1 MSEYALEMLGVTK
14 TFSKVTAL
22 DQVDLRVKKGEIH
35 ALIGEN
41 GAGKSTLM
49 KVLSGVYQADCGTV
63 KVFGEETHFHKPQ
76 DAIDK
81 GIAIIYQELSL
92 IPDLNAVENL
102 MLGHEIHKLQLIQK
116 KEEESFAGRWLDYVS
131 AGTIPDYHVPVRQL
145 SVAQQQM
152 IDIAKAVSYQAKL
165 IVMDEPTDSL
175 TQKEID
181 VLFEIIRKLKEDGI
195 TVIYI
200 SHRLEELF
208 EICDRITVLRDGAY
222 VDCANI
228 TEVNKDWLI
237 GKMIGRDL
245 KDTFPKRNRVKPQE
259 VVLET
264 KGLTGE
270 RFREVS
276 FRLHKG
282 EILGF
287 SGLVGAGR
295 TEVMRAVFGADPIK
309 SGTVVLADKEVKIT
323 HPCQA
328 VRHGIAFATEDRK
341 AQGLFLNQIICDNI
355 AIAAPRRVS
364 HRGFMK
370 RKEEIR
376 LACRYM
382 KDLKIAAP
390 DIYKVCKFLSGGN
403 QQKVVLSKWLASDCR
418 ILILD
423 EPTRGIDV
431 GAKYEIYL
439 LMDQLVNMGVS
450 IIVISSEMPEIMGVA
465 DRILVMHGGEIT
477 GELRHD
483 EFSEEAIMK
492 LASGDK
498 QISKGVWKNG
508 VQGDIISTN

>member
-1 MSEYALEMLGVTK
+1 MSEYALEMLDVTK

-22 DQVDLRVKKGEIH
+22 NHVDLKVKEGEIH

-63 KVFGEETHFHKPQ
+63 RIFGEEMHFHNPQ

-92 IPDLNAVENL
+92 VPDLNAVENL
-102 MLGHEIHKLQLIQK
+102 MLGHEIHKNHFIKK
-116 KEEESFAGRWLDYVS
+116 KEEEEFAKKWLDYVS
-131 AGTIPDYHVPVRQL
+131 AGTIPDYHTPVRCL

-152 IDIAKAVSYQAKL
+152 IDIAKAVSYHAK
-165 IVMDEPTDSL
+165 IIIMDEPTDSL

-181 VLFEIIRKLKEDGI
+181 VLFQIVRKLKQDGI

-228 TEVNKDWLI
+228 ADVNKDWLI

-245 KDTFPKRNRVKPQE
+245 KDTFPPRRRVHSEE

-264 KGLTGE
+264 SNLCGE
-270 RFREVS
+270 RFQNVS
-276 FRLHKG
+276 FQLYKG

-295 TEVMRAVFGADPIK
+295 TEVMRAIFGADKIC
-309 SGTVVLADKEVKIT
+309 SGEMKLFGQTVHMT

-328 VRHGIAFATEDRK
+328 VELGMGFATEDRK
-341 AQGLFLNQIICDNI
+341 AQGLFLNQTIKDNI
-355 AIAAPRRVS
+355 AIASPKRVS
-364 HRGFMK
+364 TKGFVSG
-370 RKEEIR
+370 KEEVK
-376 LACRYM
+376 LANQYM
-382 KDLKIAAP
+382 KELKIAAP
-390 DIYKVCKFLSGGN
+390 DIHKVCKFLSGGN
-403 QQKVVLSKWLASDCR
+403 QQKVVLSKWLASECR

-439 LMDQLVNMGVS
+439 LMDQLANAGVS
-450 IIVISSEMPEIMGVA
+450 IIMISSEMPEIMAVS
-465 DRILVMHGGEIT
+465 DRMIVMHEGTVTGEIT
-477 GELRHD
+477 HED
-483 EFSEEAIMK
+483 YTEENIMK
-492 LASGDK
+492 LASGEIRK
-498 QISKGVWKNG
+498 KES
-508 VQGDIISTN
+508 

>member
-1 MSEYALEMLGVTK
+1 MSEYALEMLDVTK

-22 DQVDLRVKKGEIH
+22 NHVDLKVKEGEIH

-49 KVLSGVYQADCGTV
+49 KVLAGVYQADSGTV
-63 KVFGEETHFHKPQ
+63 RIFGKDMHFYKPQ

-81 GIAIIYQELSL
+81 GIAVIYQELSL

-102 MLGHEIHKLQLIQK
+102 MLGHEIHKNKFIKK
-116 KEEESFAGRWLDYVS
+116 KEEEAFARKWLDFVS
-131 AGTIPDYHVPVRQL
+131 AGTIPDYHTPVRNL

-152 IDIAKAVSYQAKL
+152 IDIAKAVSYHAKI

-181 VLFEIIRKLKEDGI
+181 VLFEIVRKLKQDNI

-208 EICDRITVLRDGAY
+208 EICDRITVLRDGAF

-228 TEVNKDWLI
+228 ADVDKDWLI

-245 KDTFPKRNRVKPQE
+245 KDTFPPRRRVLPEE
-259 VVLET
+259 VVLEARD
-264 KGLTGE
+264 LSGE
-270 RFREVS
+270 HFHNVS
-276 FRLHKG
+276 FSLHKG

-295 TEVMRAVFGADPIK
+295 TEVMRAIFGADK
-309 SGTVVLADKEVKIT
+309 VHSGELILFGQTVRIT

-328 VRHGIAFATEDRK
+328 VEHGMGFATEDRK
-341 AQGLFLNQIICDNI
+341 AQGLFLNQTIKDNI
-355 AIAAPRRVS
+355 AIASPKRVS
-364 HRGFMK
+364 SNGFMK
-370 RKEEIR
+370 AKEETK
-376 LACRYM
+376 LANQYM
-382 KDLKIAAP
+382 RELKIAAP
-390 DIYKVCKFLSGGN
+390 DNFKVCKFLSGGN
-403 QQKVVLSKWLASDCR
+403 QQKVVLSKWLASQCR

-439 LMDQLVNMGVS
+439 LMDQLANSGVS
-450 IIVISSEMPEIMGVA
+450 IIMISSEMPEIMAVS
-465 DRILVMHGGEIT
+465 DRIMVMHEGTVT
-477 GELRHD
+477 GELS
-483 EFSEEAIMK
+483 FEEYTEEDIMK
-492 LASGDK
+492 LASGEK
-498 QISKGVWKNG
+498 QSGRE
-508 VQGDIISTN
+508 

>member
-1 MSEYALEMLGVTK
+1 MSEYALEMLDVTK

-22 DQVDLRVKKGEIH
+22 NHVDLKVKEGEIH

-63 KVFGEETHFHKPQ
+63 RIFGEETHFHNPQ

-92 IPDLNAVENL
+92 VPDLNAVENL
-102 MLGHEIHKLQLIQK
+102 MLGHEIHKNHFIKK
-116 KEEESFAGRWLDYVS
+116 KEEEEFAKKWLDYVS
-131 AGTIPDYHVPVRQL
+131 AGTIPDYHTPVRCL

-152 IDIAKAVSYQAKL
+152 IDIAKAVSYHAK
-165 IVMDEPTDSL
+165 IIIMDEPTDSL

-181 VLFEIIRKLKEDGI
+181 VLFQIVRKLKQDGI

-228 TEVNKDWLI
+228 ADVNKDWLI

-245 KDTFPKRNRVKPQE
+245 KDTFPPRRRVYSEE

-264 KGLTGE
+264 SNLCGE
-270 RFREVS
+270 RFQNVS
-276 FRLHKG
+276 FQLHKG

-295 TEVMRAVFGADPIK
+295 TEVMRAIFGADKIC
-309 SGTVVLADKEVKIT
+309 SGEMKLFGQTVHMT

-328 VRHGIAFATEDRK
+328 VELGMGFATEDRK
-341 AQGLFLNQIICDNI
+341 VQGLFLNQTIKDNI
-355 AIAAPRRVS
+355 AIASPKRVS
-364 HRGFMK
+364 TKGFVSG
-370 RKEEIR
+370 KEEVK
-376 LACRYM
+376 LANQYM
-382 KDLKIAAP
+382 KELKIAAP
-390 DIYKVCKFLSGGN
+390 DIHKVCKFLSGGN
-403 QQKVVLSKWLASDCR
+403 QQKVVLSKWLASECR

-431 GAKYEIYL
+431 GAKFEIYL
-439 LMDQLVNMGVS
+439 LMDQLANAGVS
-450 IIVISSEMPEIMGVA
+450 IIMISSEMPEIMAVS
-465 DRILVMHGGEIT
+465 DRMIVMHEGTVTGEIT
-477 GELRHD
+477 HED
-483 EFSEEAIMK
+483 YTEENIMK
-492 LASGDK
+492 LASGEK
-498 QISKGVWKNG
+498 RKKES
-508 VQGDIISTN
+508 

>member
-1 MSEYALEMLGVTK
+1 MSEYALEMLDVTK

-22 DQVDLRVKKGEIH
+22 NHVDLKVKEGEIH

-63 KVFGEETHFHKPQ
+63 RILGEEMHFHNPQ

-92 IPDLNAVENL
+92 VPDLNAIENL
-102 MLGHEIHKLQLIQK
+102 MLGHEIHKNHFIKK
-116 KEEESFAGRWLDYVS
+116 KEEEEFAKKWLDYVS
-131 AGTIPDYHVPVRQL
+131 AGTIPDYHTPVRCL

-152 IDIAKAVSYQAKL
+152 IDIAKAVSYHAKI

-175 TQKEID
+175 TQKEIN
-181 VLFEIIRKLKEDGI
+181 VLFQIVRKLKQDGI

-222 VDCANI
+222 VDCVNI
-228 TEVNKDWLI
+228 ADVNKDWLI

-245 KDTFPKRNRVKPQE
+245 KDTFPPRHRAHSEE
-259 VVLET
+259 VVLEIVN
-264 KGLTGE
+264 LCGE
-270 RFREVS
+270 RFQNVS
-276 FRLHKG
+276 FQLHKG

-295 TEVMRAVFGADPIK
+295 TEVMRAIFGADRVC
-309 SGTVVLADKEVKIT
+309 SGEMKLFGQPVHMT

-328 VRHGIAFATEDRK
+328 VELGMGFATEDRK
-341 AQGLFLNQIICDNI
+341 AQGLFLNQTIKDNI
-355 AIAAPRRVS
+355 AIASPKRVS
-364 HRGFMK
+364 SKGFVNEK
-370 RKEEIR
+370 AEVR
-376 LACRYM
+376 LANQYM
-382 KDLKIAAP
+382 KELKIAAP
-390 DIYKVCKFLSGGN
+390 DIHKVCKFLSGGN
-403 QQKVVLSKWLASDCR
+403 QQKVVLSKWLASECR
-418 ILILD
+418 IMILD

-439 LMDQLVNMGVS
+439 LMDQLANAGVS
-450 IIVISSEMPEIMGVA
+450 IIMISSEMPEIMAVS
-465 DRILVMHGGEIT
+465 DRIIVMHEGTVTGEIAYGDYT
-477 GELRHD
+477 
-483 EFSEEAIMK
+483 EENIMK
-492 LASGDK
+492 LASGEK
-498 QISKGVWKNG
+498 RKKEN
-508 VQGDIISTN
+508 

>member
-14 TFSKVTAL
+14 MFSKVTAL
-22 DQVDLRVKKGEIH
+22 DHVDLKVQEGEIH

-49 KVLSGVYQADCGTV
+49 KVLSGVYQADSGV
-63 KVFGEETHFHKPQ
+63 VRIFGEDTHFHKPQ

-102 MLGHEIHKLQLIQK
+102 MLGHEIHKNQIIQK
-116 KEEESFAGRWLDYVS
+116 KEEEAFAGKWLDYVS

-181 VLFEIIRKLKEDGI
+181 VLFEIVRKLKQDGI

-208 EICDRITVLRDGAY
+208 EICDRITVLRDGAF
-222 VDCANI
+222 VESANI
-228 TEVNKDWLI
+228 ADVNKDWLI
-237 GKMIGRDL
+237 SKMIGRDL
-245 KDTFPKRNRVKPQE
+245 KDTFPKRNRVKSKE
-259 VVLET
+259 VALET
-264 KGLTGE
+264 RQLTGE
-270 RFREVS
+270 RFRNVS
-276 FRLHKG
+276 FQLHKG

-309 SGTVVLADKEVKIT
+309 SGTVLLNHEIVKIN

-328 VRHGIAFATEDRK
+328 VERGIAFATEDRK

-364 HRGFMK
+364 RRGFMK
-370 RKEEIR
+370 RREEKK
-376 LACRYM
+376 LANHYM
-382 KDLKIAAP
+382 QELKIAAP

-450 IIVISSEMPEIMGVA
+450 IIMISSEMPEIMGVA

-477 GELRHD
+477 GELQHD
-483 EFSEEAIMK
+483 EFFEEAIMK
-492 LASGDK
+492 LASGEK
-498 QISKGVWKNG
+498 QTSKGVLKHG
-508 VQGDIISTN
+508 VQGDVVTTN

>member
-1 MSEYALEMLGVTK
+1 MSEYALEMLDVTK

-22 DQVDLRVKKGEIH
+22 NHVDLKVKEGEIH

-63 KVFGEETHFHKPQ
+63 RIFGEETHFHNPQ

-92 IPDLNAVENL
+92 VPDLNAVENL
-102 MLGHEIHKLQLIQK
+102 MLGHEIHKNHFIKK
-116 KEEESFAGRWLDYVS
+116 KEEEEFAKKWLDYVS
-131 AGTIPDYHVPVRQL
+131 AGTIPDYHTPVRCL

-152 IDIAKAVSYQAKL
+152 IDIAKAVSYHAK
-165 IVMDEPTDSL
+165 IIIMDEPTDSL

-181 VLFEIIRKLKEDGI
+181 VLFQIVRKLKQDGI

-228 TEVNKDWLI
+228 ADVNKDWLI

-245 KDTFPKRNRVKPQE
+245 KDTFPPRRRVHSEE

-264 KGLTGE
+264 NNLYGE
-270 RFREVS
+270 RFQNVS
-276 FRLHKG
+276 FQLHKG

-295 TEVMRAVFGADPIK
+295 TEVMRAIFGADKIC
-309 SGTVVLADKEVKIT
+309 SGEMKLFGQTVHMT

-328 VRHGIAFATEDRK
+328 VELGMGFATEDRK
-341 AQGLFLNQIICDNI
+341 VQGLFLNQTIKDNI
-355 AIAAPRRVS
+355 AIASPKRVS
-364 HRGFMK
+364 TKGFVSG
-370 RKEEIR
+370 KEEVK
-376 LACRYM
+376 LANQYM
-382 KDLKIAAP
+382 KELKIAAP
-390 DIYKVCKFLSGGN
+390 DIHKVCKFLSGGN
-403 QQKVVLSKWLASDCR
+403 QQKVVLSKWLASECR

-439 LMDQLVNMGVS
+439 LMDQLANAGVS
-450 IIVISSEMPEIMGVA
+450 IIMISSEMPEIMAVS
-465 DRILVMHGGEIT
+465 DRMIVMHEGTVTGEIT
-477 GELRHD
+477 HED
-483 EFSEEAIMK
+483 YTEENIMK
-492 LASGDK
+492 LASGEK
-498 QISKGVWKNG
+498 RKKES
-508 VQGDIISTN
+508 

>member
-1 MSEYALEMLGVTK
+1 MSEYALEMLDVTK

-22 DQVDLRVKKGEIH
+22 NHVDLKVKEGEIH

-63 KVFGEETHFHKPQ
+63 RIFGEETHFHNPQ

-92 IPDLNAVENL
+92 VPDLNAVENL
-102 MLGHEIHKLQLIQK
+102 MLGHEIHKNHFIKK
-116 KEEESFAGRWLDYVS
+116 KEEEEFAEKWLDYVS
-131 AGTIPDYHVPVRQL
+131 AGTIPDYHTPVRCL

-152 IDIAKAVSYQAKL
+152 IDIAKAVSYHAK
-165 IVMDEPTDSL
+165 IIIMDEPTDSL
-175 TQKEID
+175 TQKEIN
-181 VLFEIIRKLKEDGI
+181 VLFQIVRKLKQDGI

-228 TEVNKDWLI
+228 ADVNKDWLI

-245 KDTFPKRNRVKPQE
+245 KDTFPPRRRVHSEE

-264 KGLTGE
+264 INLCGE
-270 RFREVS
+270 RFQNVS
-276 FRLHKG
+276 FQLHKG

-295 TEVMRAVFGADPIK
+295 TEVMRAIFGADKIC
-309 SGTVVLADKEVKIT
+309 SGEMKLFGQPVHMT

-328 VRHGIAFATEDRK
+328 VELGVGFATEDRK
-341 AQGLFLNQIICDNI
+341 AQGLFLNQTIKDNI
-355 AIAAPRRVS
+355 AIASPKRVS
-364 HRGFMK
+364 TKGFVSG
-370 RKEEIR
+370 KEEAK
-376 LACRYM
+376 LANQYM
-382 KDLKIAAP
+382 KELKIAAP
-390 DIYKVCKFLSGGN
+390 DINKVCKFLSGGN
-403 QQKVVLSKWLASDCR
+403 QQKVVLSKWLASECR

-431 GAKYEIYL
+431 GARYEIYL
-439 LMDQLVNMGVS
+439 LMDQLANAGVS
-450 IIVISSEMPEIMGVA
+450 IIMISSEMPEIMAVS
-465 DRILVMHGGEIT
+465 DRMIVMHEGTVTGEIT
-477 GELRHD
+477 HED
-483 EFSEEAIMK
+483 YTEENIMK
-492 LASGDK
+492 LASGEK
-498 QISKGVWKNG
+498 RKKES
-508 VQGDIISTN
+508 

>member
-1 MSEYALEMLGVTK
+1 MSEYALEMLDVTK

-22 DQVDLRVKKGEIH
+22 NHVDLKVKEGEIH

-49 KVLSGVYQADCGTV
+49 KVLSGVYQADSGTV
-63 KVFGEETHFHKPQ
+63 RIFGEETHFHKPQ

-102 MLGHEIHKLQLIQK
+102 MLGHEIHKHQMIRK
-116 KEEESFAGRWLDYVS
+116 KEEEAFARKWLDYVS

-152 IDIAKAVSYQAKL
+152 IDIAKAVSYQARL

-181 VLFEIIRKLKEDGI
+181 VLFEIVRKLKQDGI

-222 VDCANI
+222 VDCAN
-228 TEVNKDWLI
+228 TADVNKDWLI

-245 KDTFPKRNRVKPQE
+245 KDTFPKRNRVRSGE
-259 VVLET
+259 VVLAADR
-264 KGLTGE
+264 LTGQ
-270 RFREVS
+270 RFRDIS
-276 FRLHKG
+276 FELHKG

-295 TEVMRAVFGADPIK
+295 TEVMRAVFGADPVR
-309 SGTVVLADKEVKIT
+309 SGTLKLDGEAVKIS

-328 VRHGIAFATEDRK
+328 VERGIAFATEDRK

-364 HRGFMK
+364 RRGFMK
-370 RKEEIR
+370 RREEIR
-376 LACRYM
+376 LANRYLD
-382 KDLKIAAP
+382 DLKIAAP

-465 DRILVMHGGEIT
+465 DRIIVMHSGEIT
-477 GELRHD
+477 GELQYG

-492 LASGDK
+492 LASGEK
-498 QISKGVWKNG
+498 QTRKGVMKDG
-508 VQGDIISTN
+508 VQRDAVTTN

>member
-1 MSEYALEMLGVTK
+1 MSEYALEMLDVTK

-22 DQVDLRVKKGEIH
+22 NHVDLKVKEGEIH

-63 KVFGEETHFHKPQ
+63 RIFGEEMHFHNPQ

-92 IPDLNAVENL
+92 VPDLNAVENL
-102 MLGHEIHKLQLIQK
+102 MLGHEIHKNHFIKK
-116 KEEESFAGRWLDYVS
+116 KEEEEFAKKWLDYVS
-131 AGTIPDYHVPVRQL
+131 AGTIPDYHTPVRCL

-152 IDIAKAVSYQAKL
+152 IDIAKAVSYHAK
-165 IVMDEPTDSL
+165 IIIMDEPTDSL

-181 VLFEIIRKLKEDGI
+181 VLFQIVRKLKQDGI

-228 TEVNKDWLI
+228 ADVNKDWLI

-245 KDTFPKRNRVKPQE
+245 KDTFPPRRRV
-259 VVLET
+259 
-264 KGLTGE
+264 
-270 RFREVS
+270 
-276 FRLHKG
+276 LHKG

-295 TEVMRAVFGADPIK
+295 TEVMRAIFGADKIC
-309 SGTVVLADKEVKIT
+309 SGEMKLFGQTVHMT

-328 VRHGIAFATEDRK
+328 VERGMGFATEDRK
-341 AQGLFLNQIICDNI
+341 AQGLFLNQTIKDNI
-355 AIAAPRRVS
+355 AIASPKRVS
-364 HRGFMK
+364 TKGFVSG
-370 RKEEIR
+370 KEEVK
-376 LACRYM
+376 LANQYM
-382 KDLKIAAP
+382 KELKIAAP
-390 DIYKVCKFLSGGN
+390 DIHKVCKFLSGGN
-403 QQKVVLSKWLASDCR
+403 QQKVVLSKWLASECR

-431 GAKYEIYL
+431 GAKFEIYL
-439 LMDQLVNMGVS
+439 LMDQLANAGVS
-450 IIVISSEMPEIMGVA
+450 IIMISSEMPEIMAVS
-465 DRILVMHGGEIT
+465 DRMIVMHEGTVTGEIT
-477 GELRHD
+477 HED
-483 EFSEEAIMK
+483 YTEENIMK
-492 LASGDK
+492 LASGEK
-498 QISKGVWKNG
+498 RKKES
-508 VQGDIISTN
+508 

>member
-1 MSEYALEMLGVTK
+1 MSEYALEMLDVTK

-22 DQVDLRVKKGEIH
+22 NHVDLKVKEGEIH

-63 KVFGEETHFHKPQ
+63 RIFGEETHFHNPQ

-92 IPDLNAVENL
+92 VPDLNAVENL
-102 MLGHEIHKLQLIQK
+102 MLGHEIHKNHFIKK
-116 KEEESFAGRWLDYVS
+116 KEEEEFAKKWLDYVS
-131 AGTIPDYHVPVRQL
+131 AGTIPDYHTPVRCL

-152 IDIAKAVSYQAKL
+152 IDIAKAVSYHAK
-165 IVMDEPTDSL
+165 IIIMDEPTDSL

-181 VLFEIIRKLKEDGI
+181 VLFQIVRKLKQDGI

-228 TEVNKDWLI
+228 ADVNKDWLI

-245 KDTFPKRNRVKPQE
+245 KDTFPPRHRVYSEE

-264 KGLTGE
+264 SNLCGE
-270 RFREVS
+270 RFQNVS
-276 FRLHKG
+276 FQLHKG

-295 TEVMRAVFGADPIK
+295 TEVMRAIFGADKIC
-309 SGTVVLADKEVKIT
+309 SGEMKLFGQTVHMT

-328 VRHGIAFATEDRK
+328 VELGMGFATEDRK
-341 AQGLFLNQIICDNI
+341 VQGLFLNQTIKDNI
-355 AIAAPRRVS
+355 AIASPKRVS
-364 HRGFMK
+364 TKGFVSG
-370 RKEEIR
+370 KEEIK
-376 LACRYM
+376 LANQYM
-382 KDLKIAAP
+382 KELKIAAP
-390 DIYKVCKFLSGGN
+390 DIHKVCKFLSGGN
-403 QQKVVLSKWLASDCR
+403 QQKVVLSKWLASECR

-439 LMDQLVNMGVS
+439 LMDQLANAGVS
-450 IIVISSEMPEIMGVA
+450 IIMISSEMPEIMAVS
-465 DRILVMHGGEIT
+465 DRMIVMHEGTVTGEIT
-477 GELRHD
+477 HED
-483 EFSEEAIMK
+483 YTEENIMK
-492 LASGDK
+492 LASGEK
-498 QISKGVWKNG
+498 RKKES
-508 VQGDIISTN
+508 